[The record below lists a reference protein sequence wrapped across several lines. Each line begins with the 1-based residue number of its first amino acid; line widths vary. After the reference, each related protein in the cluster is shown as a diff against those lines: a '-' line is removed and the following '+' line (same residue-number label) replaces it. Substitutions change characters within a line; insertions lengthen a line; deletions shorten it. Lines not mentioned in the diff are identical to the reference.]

1 MGFIQH
7 LSKGLHRIS
16 TQTLWFSVF
25 IEVLEK
31 PWFYLLLRIYRMAS
45 VHIQPSQQ
53 TFVLMKARRLWSS
66 SSEDVFIKI
75 NIFVLVI
82 CLQDVFKTFS
92 RRFQDVLKTSSRRVQ
107 DILRTSSRRIIKLNC
122 SWEHNFKTSANTIIY

>member
-31 PWFYLLLRIYRMAS
+31 PWFYLLLRIYRLAP
-45 VHIQPSQQ
+45 VHVQPSQQ

-82 CLQDVFKTFS
+82 CLQDVFKMSSRRLQDVFKTFS
-92 RRFQDVLKTSSRRVQ
+92 RCFENVFKTSSGHLQ
-107 DILRTSSRRIIKLNC
+107 DILKTYYQVKL
-122 SWEHNFKTSANTIIY
+122 FNTIV

>member
-45 VHIQPSQQ
+45 VHVQPSQQ

-82 CLQDVFKTFS
+82 CLQDVFKMSSRRLQDVFKTFS
-92 RRFQDVLKTSSRRVQ
+92 RCFENVFKTSSGHLQ
-107 DILRTSSRRIIKLNC
+107 DILKTYYQVKL
-122 SWEHNFKTSANTIIY
+122 FNTIV